1 LLCIQRLHAGRFI
14 VRYGNTLWIGALLVT
29 LGLAPSSC
37 GSDGSDANGPKGGGS
52 AGAAGAGVGGA
63 VGGAGSSGTA
73 GATGGGGSAVD
84 AGIVDAAPP
93 CKPSCGKRECG
104 ADGCQ
109 GMCGQCGAQ
118 ESCTAAGWC
127 LAPSD
132 VTSAPPVRVMTLNLC
147 GNNCP
152 YTGVTPTT
160 WATVVAKSMKDWKTD
175 AALFTEMCY
184 GQLQHLRTQLGGGW
198 GYVWRSSH
206 LDNAGCG
213 KWGTD
218 RRFGMAILAPHGA
231 TALPNRQIADLM
243 PVPSCDDYN
252 QRQLLCAEPKID
264 GVTTLTCVTHLTHK
278 SGSCRVQQAQKVAD
292 LTASWSGGGP
302 TILGGDFN
310 AKPESADMDPL
321 YAIGGGKGRYLEMD
335 QEDPK
340 WWSASCTGACRSGEF
355 TFPASKPDRKIDFIF
370 FSAKHFTSLTGDVL
384 TAASGS
390 ATDHLTVRGAAVQN

>member
-1 LLCIQRLHAGRFI
+1 MRGARIVWASASLVLLGAAVPNCGGNDSAAGSAGSGA
-14 VRYGNTLWIGALLVT
+14 VAGASGQGGNSGA
-29 LGLAPSSC
+29 
-37 GSDGSDANGPKGGGS
+37 GGN
-52 AGAAGAGVGGA
+52 AGAAGSQVGGF
-63 VGGAGSSGTA
+63 AGS
-73 GATGGGGSAVD
+73 GATAPGD
-84 AGIVDAAPP
+84 AGKTDAAPP

-104 ADGCQ
+104 DDGCK
-109 GMCGQCGAQ
+109 GECGKC
-118 ESCTAAGWC
+118 AAHELCSGNAWC

-132 VTSAPPVRVMTLNLC
+132 AKAAPPVRVMTLNLC

-152 YTGVTPTT
+152 YTGVTPTA
-160 WATVVAKSMKDWKTD
+160 WAATVGKSMEDWKTD

-184 GQLQHLRTQLGGGW
+184 GQLAHLRARLGAGW

-206 LDNAGCG
+206 ADLAGCG

-218 RRFGMAILAPHGA
+218 RRFGMAIVAPHSA

-264 GVTTLTCVTHLTHK
+264 GVTTLTCVTHFTHK
-278 SGSCRVQQAQKVAD
+278 SGNCRVQQAQKVAD
-292 LTASWSGGGP
+292 LTLSWSGGSA
-302 TILGGDFN
+302 TILGGDLN
-310 AKPESADMDPL
+310 AKPESTDLDPL
-321 YAIGGGKGRYLEMD
+321 YAIGGGKGRYFEID
-335 QEDPK
+335 QEEPK
-340 WWSASCTGACRSGEF
+340 WWPTGCTGACRSGEF

-390 ATDHLTVRGAAVQN
+390 ATDHLTVRGAAARK